1 MYASLNLPSKG
12 THIQFKGTCVHKK
25 LLKNQLL
32 FDSKEDSKHMV
43 EHWGLNIF
51 AISWNILCVSNDYCI
66 NILDNFLIT
75 ILTILKIQ

>member
-1 MYASLNLPSKG
+1 
-12 THIQFKGTCVHKK
+12 
-25 LLKNQLL
+25 L